1 MLRGPLLLTSV
12 NSYALTFIICTCI
25 SVEFNFKLCVWLH
38 FYLMLFTK
46 CSYRW
51 QWSQRFIP
59 GRHHTS
65 APVGLSSGI
74 SVAVERRRGSP
85 PQSGTAWPLAAVVT
99 YPPLSATSIYVCT
112 FIPVSLKFFFFISQP
127 FILGNDSP
135 ATCSPSSH
143 YPALCLQLAPLWSKV
158 LLFLSFSINVP
169 CTSLGPCKR
178 WQVFGECDSQ
188 HSSGRAAGPSII
200 RRSNHYRECG
210 QTSWSCCD

>member
-1 MLRGPLLLTSV
+1 MWNLTSNYVFGFIFTWCYSQNVLTGDSDHRGLSLGDTTRLLLSDCPQV
-12 NSYALTFIICTCI
+12 
-25 SVEFNFKLCVWLH
+25 
-38 FYLMLFTK
+38 YL
-46 CSYRW
+46 W
-51 QWSQRFIP
+51 QWR
-59 GRHHTS
+59 G
-65 APVGLSSGI
+65 G
-74 SVAVERRRGSP
+74 VAVLPSQAPPGLLLLWSP
-85 PQSGTAWPLAAVVT
+85 THPSQLQVYTYAPSFQSL
-99 YPPLSATSIYVCT
+99 LI
-112 FIPVSLKFFFFISQP
+112 FFSISQP